1 MRKFHD
7 TDAESTHIHKDFLE
21 YYSGY
26 IKNRGVREEAW
37 IEMLD
42 EDKWGLCYSCNLFYK
57 FPRKVYEGATIE
69 NNDPEEEC
77 SDSDHDN

>member
-42 EDKWGLCYSCNLFYK
+42 EDK
-57 FPRKVYEGATIE
+57 
-69 NNDPEEEC
+69 
-77 SDSDHDN
+77 